1 MKSAHTNGASSA
13 AQDTN
18 GQICQTAEQGDKKCT
33 GLRSLAHFDTFCKS
47 PKSSTWNRFD
57 PTWPQHWPDL
67 GPTWASKAPT
77 SALSKFGPSWGPYHM
92 ASKWGTC
99 TKSSRCPFSL
109 AFSMFFPLSMM
120 LRLKQCSPCCV
131 SVGPVELSPK
141 VPSCG
146 MLELTW
152 TSNSL
157 GRGRF
162 ILVLLYSFVA
172 AAFILVCIFLEL
184 AWLISIHFGHEES
197 SWKIELELWCGTLPG
212 IWNAS
217 CLETSKSCAV
227 ARHPFDKC
235 LL

>member
-1 MKSAHTNGASSA
+1 
-13 AQDTN
+13 
-18 GQICQTAEQGDKKCT
+18 
-33 GLRSLAHFDTFCKS
+33 
-47 PKSSTWNRFD
+47 
-57 PTWPQHWPDL
+57 
-67 GPTWASKAPT
+67 
-77 SALSKFGPSWGPYHM
+77 M

-172 AAFILVCIFLEL
+172 AAFILQ
-184 AWLISIHFGHEES
+184 ATAHFT
-197 SWKIELELWCGTLPG
+197 WKLRKQSQAQGPSKKKVLR
-212 IWNAS
+212 
-217 CLETSKSCAV
+217 KSCACWIIRRPRPPTEKRCGRTPCPYWV
-227 ARHPFDKC
+227 LGARGPRPS
-235 LL
+235 